1 MLDARNAL
9 TVRQLSVRFTYLFTI
24 LFTYFTYFLLQ
35 SFWNSQRMHPVCL
48 KAIKNPQINKVINL
62 RKTPGRFLVGQSG

>member
-1 MLDARNAL
+1 MLNARNAL
-9 TVRQLSVRFTYLFTI
+9 TVQQLSVRFYTF
-24 LFTYFTYFLLQ
+24 FLLQ